1 MVLVGNKSDQD
12 NADRMVTKTE
22 GQKRAREISCA
33 CFHEISVRDS
43 SGIEQVWGVFQDVSR
58 FWRVLSKNP
67 KLKRSTS
74 DVHFDDL
81 VVSPERVHPF
91 ITCDFQAEK
100 RRSIL
105 LLGRSSW
112 KLKDLLDQE
121 EKDEFDEKSNSIVPF
136 RNRALT
142 DGTLLSK
149 RKYRLPIIISSQTT
163 IIPSNTTRRNS
174 ISMRGNVT

>member
-1 MVLVGNKSDQD
+1 MDQD
-12 NADRMVTKTE
+12 NDRMVTTIE

-33 CFHEISVRDS
+33 CFHEISVRESID
-43 SGIEQVWGVFQDVSR
+43 QVWGVFQDVSR
-58 FWRVLSKNP
+58 FWRILCKNP

-74 DVHFDDL
+74 DTHDLQFDDL
-81 VVSPERVHPF
+81 IVSPERVHPF
-91 ITCDFQAEK
+91 ITCDFQTEK

-121 EKDEFDEKSNSIVPF
+121 EKDEFDEKSSSIVPF

-149 RKYRLPIIISSQTT
+149 RKYRMPIIPQT
-163 IIPSNTTRRNS
+163 IIPSNTRRNS
-174 ISMRGNVT
+174 ISMRGNAT